1 MQLNEKHSYDFMQFW
16 YRPLIN
22 LPKNLGKKSK
32 TDKNM

>member
-1 MQLNEKHSYDFMQFW
+1 MKHSYNFMQSW

-22 LPKNLGKKSK
+22 LPKNLEKKSK